1 MRSAYSYLC
10 YIPDFGRVRSIY
22 PNAAAP
28 HKPPFDM
35 TEFGLIDTI
44 RDMFAAIPRNGFDGI
59 GDDCTVFPLGS
70 GESLVFT
77 ADLLAENIHFLR
89 RATSARELGRK
100 SLAVNLSDVAA
111 MGARPIA
118 TLLSLAIP
126 HDLPEGWI
134 EDFME
139 GYRDLSAQYDVG
151 LVGGDHS
158 TPYGLVQALGEAI
171 DARVYL
177 VTDYP
182 SPEDAL
188 EQAAADG
195 AQVVFTTTVPLI
207 FACRKL
213 APKYPGVRF
222 LNCSVDMPY
231 PGVRTYYSRIYEAKF
246 LLGALAGT
254 LAEDARIGYVADA
267 PVFGT
272 PAAIN
277 AFALGAQLTRPDAQ
291 ILLRWSCCEQ
301 EPAAAL
307 AAEGLGMICAH
318 DLKRP
323 GQENGWRGLC
333 RVEDGKPRREAL
345 PIRNWGEIYIRLA
358 RSILRGGWD
367 ELSAA
372 GAVNYWWGFASG
384 AVDVQLAPS
393 VPDGPR
399 ELLRV
404 LREALVHGELTPF
417 HRRITDQEGT
427 LRNDGEQWFSPETIL
442 RMDWL
447 CSNVT
452 GKIPDYEELLPM
464 AQPMVRLLGVYR
476 DALQPKKRGPLL

>member
-1 MRSAYSYLC
+1 MNTLDTFDPNGVGLDNGAY
-10 YIPDFGRVRSIY
+10 
-22 PNAAAP
+22 
-28 HKPPFDM
+28 
-35 TEFGLIDTI
+35 FGLPFTPDEARLVLISAPWDVTVSYGTGTSEAP
-44 RDMFAAIPRNGFDGI
+44 DAIIEASMQLDLCDALSPGAWRRGI
-59 GDDCTVFPLGS
+59 A
-70 GESLVFT
+70 T
-77 ADLLAENIHFLR
+77 ADIDYSLLETSQRLRSDAERVIRHLEEGGSVADDAVCRKIRRVNEGCVQMNENI
-89 RATSARELGRK
+89 RAQARAW
-100 SLAVNLSDVAA
+100 LAQGKL
-111 MGARPIA
+111 
-118 TLLSLAIP
+118 
-126 HDLPEGWI
+126 
-134 EDFME
+134 
-139 GYRDLSAQYDVG
+139 VG

-158 TPYGLVQALGEAI
+158 TPYGLVQALGEAV

-345 PIRNWGEIYIRLA
+345 PVRNWGEIYIRLA

-452 GKIPDYEELLPM
+452 GRIPDYEELLPM